1 MQNEF
6 KFNQVN
12 TQKSTETVDSSLLRA
27 LQHRLRAFGP
37 YLYLM
42 PALAMVGGLLLYSA
56 VQTVIVSFTDWDL
69 ITAPQFIG
77 LQNYID
83 IVRDPTFGQAFGNT
97 LYWTG
102 GSLLLPVGGGLLLAV
117 LLENLP
123 GQHVLKVL
131 IYLPATL
138 AAVVVST
145 IWSYIYAL
153 HGIANEA
160 LHSIGLAA
168 LEQAWL
174 VKAPTNTFA
183 MILAS
188 TWRGLGPSM
197 VLFLVGLQTI
207 PVEIVEA
214 AKIDGAGG
222 WNLFQR
228 IKLPLLRPIAAVV
241 VTMSVINS
249 FTTFDIVWVMT
260 HGGPGTASA
269 TLAVTMYRQAFVLWK
284 MGYAAGVAVILSLI
298 VLAFSATYLRPMFKR
313 NV

>member
-12 TQKSTETVDSSLLRA
+12 TQKSPRRSIRRCWRA

-117 LLENLP
+117 LLKICP
-123 GQHVLKVL
+123 
-131 IYLPATL
+131 
-138 AAVVVST
+138 
-145 IWSYIYAL
+145 
-153 HGIANEA
+153 
-160 LHSIGLAA
+160 
-168 LEQAWL
+168 
-174 VKAPTNTFA
+174 
-183 MILAS
+183 AS
-188 TWRGLGPSM
+188 TC
-197 VLFLVGLQTI
+197 
-207 PVEIVEA
+207 
-214 AKIDGAGG
+214 
-222 WNLFQR
+222 
-228 IKLPLLRPIAAVV
+228 
-241 VTMSVINS
+241 
-249 FTTFDIVWVMT
+249 
-260 HGGPGTASA
+260 
-269 TLAVTMYRQAFVLWK
+269 
-284 MGYAAGVAVILSLI
+284 
-298 VLAFSATYLRPMFKR
+298 
-313 NV
+313 